1 MDRSSKVP
9 EGVDEIIDNSKIK
22 VLTDTLLKSDVIIYD
37 VATCIPKEVQ
47 FAIKSKFFV
56 GIIVYVASAED

>member
-1 MDRSSKVP
+1 MNSKSKIP

-47 FAIKSKFFV
+47 FAIKSKFFLWV
-56 GIIVYVASAED
+56 VVLFG